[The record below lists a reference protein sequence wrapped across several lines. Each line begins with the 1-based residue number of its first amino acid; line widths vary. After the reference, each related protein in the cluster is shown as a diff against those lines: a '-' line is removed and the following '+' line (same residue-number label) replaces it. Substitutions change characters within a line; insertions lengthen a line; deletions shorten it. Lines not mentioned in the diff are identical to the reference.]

1 MDTIKAKKLG
11 LSYQVQELAMK
22 NEKNQRIVYRAN
34 RTNKITAKLKKSV
47 KVKDRKIHILTH
59 NLKAMR
65 TELETLCLHIY
76 KMDSMLVTTTTS
88 MEKIL
93 KVIGKTKFY
102 ILYTHNL

>member
-59 NLKAMR
+59 NLKSMR

-102 ILYTHNL
+102 IPTHNL